1 VILSVLTVISY
12 YDLVIS
18 HCKKKKN
25 AKKYFLKINVSATTV
40 FLIAAIQTLVDL
52 I

>member
-18 HCKKKKN
+18 HCKKKN